1 MRAWTC
7 QADNV
12 QLDGVHLIMFSS
24 HPWVSGWCLFLFQ
37 RMIPLDPSFF
47 GLKPLG
53 DQFLPFW
60 TGDLKTSARH
70 GVDAHVDQQSCM
82 LVVRDEKCWPSFV
95 SQRSF
100 VHLELHIGEGWTSG
114 LGQRYNGPDFLLP
127 HPFAGFTPFRF
138 RNPRHT

>member
-37 RMIPLDPSFF
+37 TMIPLDPSFF
-47 GLKPLG
+47 GLKPPGL
-53 DQFLPFW
+53 FLPFW

-82 LVVRDEKCWPSFV
+82 LVVRDEKCWRSFV
-95 SQRSF
+95 SQLRCAFGTSHRRGLDEWPRATVQWTRLSSATSVCRFHTFSF
-100 VHLELHIGEGWTSG
+100 SKS
-114 LGQRYNGPDFLLP
+114 
-127 HPFAGFTPFRF
+127 
-138 RNPRHT
+138 